1 VAAVPAAPPTPPQ
14 APRVSPPPPPA
25 APRGPQAAPPPPPA
39 QQPAAL
45 APASDA
51 SPLRLLSEKLLV
63 HRNNLANLRQQASDA
78 GRNVPHY
85 VSAGID
91 HELRVIRGLKGEIQ
105 KIAPPLQMRLKRLP
119 EPGEADGEEKVF
131 RHLPIV
137 LGRSA
142 ACDWQLD
149 NTQISQIHA
158 WLVQEGDQVLMED
171 LGSTNGGAIIRN
183 GSLVHRFQPR
193 GGLEQ
198 QQALSMAVEAKDL
211 LYVATSRLT
220 VEEKDREVSGG

>member
-1 VAAVPAAPPTPPQ
+1 VAKAA
-14 APRVSPPPPPA
+14 PPPPPA
-25 APRGPQAAPPPPPA
+25 APPAVRPAAPAAPQAGPAPQAAPP
-39 QQPAAL
+39 AAL
-45 APASDA
+45 AAGPAA
-51 SPLRLLSEKLLV
+51 SPLRQLSEKLLV
-63 HRNNLANLRQQASDA
+63 HRNNLANLRQQATDA
-78 GRNVPHY
+78 GRNVPKY
-85 VSAGID
+85 VTDGID
-91 HELRVIRGLKGEIQ
+91 LELDAIRAIEGDIQ

-119 EPGEADGEEKVF
+119 EPGETDGEEKVF

-137 LGRSA
+137 IGRSA

-158 WLVQEGDQVLMED
+158 WLVQEGNQVLMED

-198 QQALSMAVEAKDL
+198 QAASAMTVQAKDL

-220 VEEKDREVSGG
+220 VEEQGPEVS